1 MHPGEVIL
9 HDVLEEI
16 GMSITEAARRLGV
29 SRAAFSRMLHGHARV
44 TPEVAVRLERAGAGN
59 AELWL
64 DMQNAFDL
72 AHLRAKDPPEVEPL
86 QPVA

>member
-1 MHPGEVIL
+1 
-9 HDVLEEI
+9 
-16 GMSITEAARRLGV
+16 
-29 SRAAFSRMLHGHARV
+29 MLHGHARV